1 MSQGYETPGVL
12 LLSNPNQNPLETIIF
27 SVFPEEFA
35 HQNDFSN
42 FIKHLAWFS
51 INCRPS
57 VKPQSWQKISSH
69 CDCGDHQQFPL
80 LARLGSAN

>member
-35 HQNDFSN
+35 DQNDFSN
-42 FIKHLAWFS
+42 FTQHLAWFFPPHYRLS
-51 INCRPS
+51 S
-57 VKPQSWQKISSH
+57 VSKTSELAKNFQ
-69 CDCGDHQQFPL
+69 PL
-80 LARLGSAN
+80 